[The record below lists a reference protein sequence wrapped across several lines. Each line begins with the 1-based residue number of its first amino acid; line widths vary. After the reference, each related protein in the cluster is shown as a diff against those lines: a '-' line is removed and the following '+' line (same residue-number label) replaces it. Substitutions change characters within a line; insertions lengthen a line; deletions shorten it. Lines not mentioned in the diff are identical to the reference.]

1 MRCVAFGLAQCPTVP
16 YSTLPPRPKF
26 VRNWALDWDNKLLAK
41 GAPREAQWTTN
52 PELCPL
58 NAGQTWSD
66 SEQRWIG
73 GKGGVRGPAY
83 YGCKQYATAQA
94 NFFGA
99 KPRMLSFSFVDTMVG
114 FSLRRGVLGTTDG
127 RWYPYA
133 SRRAHSFNGG
143 LGGHPIG
150 WGRSLFDCASRP
162 RRREPLLIALPLAS
176 STHTFSISPPSHSP
190 AHARLLW

>member
-1 MRCVAFGLAQCPTVP
+1 MC
-16 YSTLPPRPKF
+16 S
-26 VRNWALDWDNKLLAK
+26 
-41 GAPREAQWTTN
+41 
-52 PELCPL
+52 L

-66 SEQRWIG
+66 SQERWIG
-73 GKGGVRGPAY
+73 GNDGVRGPAY

-99 KPRMLSFSFVDTMVG
+99 KPRMLSFSFIDTMVG

-143 LGGHPIG
+143 FGGHPIG
-150 WGRSLFDCASRP
+150 WGRSLFDCASRRVASP
-162 RRREPLLIALPLAS
+162 RATSDCMTPYFVTSHVLHLARFSFSRTRTPALVLSRRL
-176 STHTFSISPPSHSP
+176 
-190 AHARLLW
+190 